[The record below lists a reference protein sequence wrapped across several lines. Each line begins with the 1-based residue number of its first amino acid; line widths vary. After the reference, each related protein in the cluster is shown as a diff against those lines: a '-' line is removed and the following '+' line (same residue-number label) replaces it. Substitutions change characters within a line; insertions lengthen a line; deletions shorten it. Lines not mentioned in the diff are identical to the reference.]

1 MITSLMYVLG
11 GRGGG
16 NIGRGEPMGM
26 QGMGGP
32 GGYNRPMPG
41 SVLLLYGLAAGK
53 FNCDKLFNILC
64 LYGNVCRVSNSS
76 VTILVSCVA
85 SILISA
91 SIISISIFRF

>member
-16 NIGRGEPMGM
+16 NIGRGGPMGM

-41 SVLLLYGLAAGK
+41 SVLLVYGLPAGK
-53 FNCDKLFNILC
+53 FNCDKLFNIFC
-64 LYGNVCRVSNSS
+64 LYGNVCRVR
-76 VTILVSCVA
+76 TIVQSHCQSLCI
-85 SILISA
+85 ILEA
-91 SIISISIFRF
+91 VD